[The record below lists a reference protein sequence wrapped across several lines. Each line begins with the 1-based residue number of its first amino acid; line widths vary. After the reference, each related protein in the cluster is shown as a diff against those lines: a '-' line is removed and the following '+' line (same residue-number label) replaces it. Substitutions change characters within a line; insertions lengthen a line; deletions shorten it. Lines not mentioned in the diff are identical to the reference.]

1 MNIEKIKDLWLPSDD
16 AQIEQWRSKGV
27 PFMQDKCLK
36 SFLKYCESQNKKFK
50 RVLDIGAWC
59 GTWSIAMENF
69 MVAKSRKWFCP
80 WCGVSSYYDEGNIP
94 MGGEVPPKKDN

>member
-1 MNIEKIKDLWLPSDD
+1 MSIEILYHYSCKECHGW
-16 AQIEQWRSKGV
+16 
-27 PFMQDKCLK
+27 
-36 SFLKYCESQNKKFK
+36 
-50 RVLDIGAWC
+50 
-59 GTWSIAMENF
+59 WSIAMENF